1 MILRKDPTR
10 SASKPDPHHAAT
22 VRLSLSEINALCLKA
37 ARGTGLKWGEA
48 EEAGWAAS
56 WLSRA
61 GLSGPTITLAW
72 LTEAGRLARPIP
84 APDRWTARSGA
95 QCPLRCGIALADFAG
110 LPEGPGAPALT
121 VERVAH
127 PLMLLPF
134 VARAAARIRS
144 GLCVRW
150 GQREAVLT
158 AAEIP
163 LKLDRAREA
172 DPQIAD
178 LVIAPVD
185 HSDLSNLAQAAPPPI
200 PDISDADW
208 RALDALALRITVPY
222 STLSRAGAGAVGTDN
237 D

>member
-1 MILRKDPTR
+1 MMPPNDPTR
-10 SASKPDPHHAAT
+10 SASEPHLHHAAT

-37 ARGTGLKWGEA
+37 ARGAGLKWGEA

-61 GLSGPTITLAW
+61 GLPGPAITLAW
-72 LTEAGRLARPIP
+72 LTEAARLARPAP
-84 APDRWTARSGA
+84 APDRWTAASGA

-110 LPEGPGAPALT
+110 LPEGPGARGLI

-134 VARAAARIRS
+134 VARAAARAGS
-144 GLCVRW
+144 GLRVRW
-150 GQREAVLT
+150 GHLEAVLN
-158 AAEIP
+158 AEHIP
-163 LKLDRAREA
+163 LRLDRAGVA
-172 DPQIAD
+172 GPQIAD
-178 LVIAPVD
+178 PVIAPVD
-185 HSDLSNLAQAAPPPI
+185 HSDLSGMAQAAPPPI

-208 RALDALALRITVPY
+208 RALDALALRITVPS
-222 STLSRAGAGAVGTDN
+222 STMSRAGAGAAGTDN